1 MREILF
7 KGKTIKS
14 EWVYGDLIQIGG
26 GVLIYHGDKQQLEC
40 IPQEDSPCAV
50 GFYPY
55 EISPVIP
62 QTICQFTGLTDKN
75 GVKIFSDDLL
85 KDKQGT
91 IFRIYQIAG
100 GFCAKA
106 SIWKSNIKDWVDSD
120 VLIAVSL
127 TEAQAQS
134 YIAKSCEVIGNIH
147 DT

>member
-14 EWVYGDLIQIGG
+14 KWVYGDLIQIGG
-26 GVLIYHGDKQQLEC
+26 GVLIYHGDKQQLEV

-55 EISPVIP
+55 EISPVI
-62 QTICQFTGLTDKN
+62 QKTVCQFTGLPDKN

-91 IFRIYQIAG
+91 IFRIYQING
-100 GFCAKA
+100 GFCLKA
-106 SIWKSNIKDWVDSD
+106 SVWKSNIKDWVDSD

-134 YIAKSCEVIGNIH
+134 YIAESCEVVGNIH
-147 DT
+147 EK